1 MRIVVCIKQV
11 PDTTELKIDPVTGT
25 LIRKGIPSIMNFDDK
40 AALEEAL
47 KIKDKH
53 GAQVIAISM
62 GPNQAVEVLEEALAM
77 GADEAILISDKKYSG
92 SDTWATSN
100 VLSEAIKYIDF
111 DVIFTGRQAIDGD
124 TAQVGPQIAEKLNI
138 PQITYVKDIDYNG
151 EFFIVNREMD
161 YYIETLKVKP
171 PVLFTILKE
180 ANQPRY
186 MNIRNLVDICSN
198 ENKIKIINNDNLK
211 LPDEIIGLNGSPTKV
226 KKTFTPELS
235 KKGIIL
241 EGNLLE
247 NIETLISNLKERHLI

>member
-11 PDTTELKIDPVTGT
+11 PDTTELKIDPITGT
-25 LIRKGIPSIMNFDDK
+25 LIRKGVPSIMNYDDK

-47 KIKDKH
+47 KLKDKF
-53 GAQVIAISM
+53 GAKVIAISM
-62 GPNQAVEVLEEALAM
+62 GPNQAAEVLEEALAM
-77 GADEAILISDKKYSG
+77 GADEAILISDKKFGG

-100 VLSEAIKYIDF
+100 ILSEAIKKIGF
-111 DVIFTGRQAIDGD
+111 DVIFAGRQAIDGD

-138 PQITYVKDIDYNG
+138 PQVTYVNKIDYNG

-161 YYIETLKVKP
+161 NYIETIKIKP

-186 MNIRNLVDICSN
+186 MNIKNLVEICSN
-198 ENKIKIINNDNLK
+198 ENNIRILTNDDLKIPDN
-211 LPDEIIGLNGSPTKV
+211 IIGLNGSPTKV
-226 KKTFTPELS
+226 RKTFTPELS

-241 EGNLLE
+241 EGNIVD
-247 NIETLISNLKERHLI
+247 NVNTLISNLKERHLL